1 MADYHF
7 SKFNLTFAR
16 SKTDSLMS
24 KNINILFCTDFS
36 EHADTAFDHAMDQAK
51 KYNAKLHLFHVIMP
65 TDPCG
70 NSKRMKSTDR
80 ADSTGSAESDDDLVQ
95 QAIGALKLKYS
106 EMVNDSIRGY
116 EFVVKMG
123 SPDVEVVR
131 YAKQKDIDMIIMG
144 ALGIP
149 EKDRAT
155 RIRTAA
161 NVSKFAPCQ
170 VIVIQKNVQPSF
182 GI

>member
-1 MADYHF
+1 
-7 SKFNLTFAR
+7 
-16 SKTDSLMS
+16 MS
-24 KNINILFCTDFS
+24 KSINILFCTDFS

-70 NSKRMKSTDR
+70 HSKHMQSTDK
-80 ADSTGSAESDDDLVQ
+80 AVSPGSAETEDDLVQ

-106 EMVNDSIRGY
+106 ELLNDSIRGY
-116 EFVVKMG
+116 EYVVKMG

-131 YAKQKDIDMIIMG
+131 YAKQHHIDMIIMG

-161 NVSKFAPCQ
+161 NVSKYAPCQ
-170 VIVIQKNVQPSF
+170 VIVIQKQVHPSF

>member
-1 MADYHF
+1 
-7 SKFNLTFAR
+7 
-16 SKTDSLMS
+16 
-24 KNINILFCTDFS
+24 
-36 EHADTAFDHAMDQAK
+36 MDQAK
-51 KYNAKLHLFHVIMP
+51 RYNAKLHLFHVIMP
-65 TDPCG
+65 SDPCG
-70 NSKRMKSTDR
+70 SSNGVQSPD
-80 ADSTGSAESDDDLVQ
+80 AVDLPDGAESEDDLVQ
-95 QAIGALKLKYS
+95 QAIGAMKLKYS
-106 EMVNDSIRGY
+106 ELLYDSIRGY
-116 EFVVKMG
+116 EYVVKMG

-131 YAKQKDIDMIIMG
+131 YAKQNNIAMIIMG

-170 VIVIQKNVQPSF
+170 VVVIQKNVQPSF

>member
-1 MADYHF
+1 
-7 SKFNLTFAR
+7 
-16 SKTDSLMS
+16 MS

-36 EHADTAFDHAMDQAK
+36 EHANTAFDHAMDQAK
-51 KYNAKLHLFHVIMP
+51 KYNAKLHLFHVIMA

-70 NSKRMKSTDR
+70 HSNSMKSPAP
-80 ADSTGSAESDDDLVQ
+80 ADSPGSAETDDDLVQ
-95 QAIGALKLKYS
+95 QAIGAMKLKYS
-106 EMVNDSIRGY
+106 ESLNNSIRGY

-131 YAKQKDIDMIIMG
+131 YAKQNNIDMIIMG

>member
-1 MADYHF
+1 MP
-7 SKFNLTFAR
+7 
-16 SKTDSLMS
+16 
-24 KNINILFCTDFS
+24 KNNNILFCTDFS
-36 EHADTAFDHAMDQAK
+36 EHANTAFDHAMDQAK

-65 TDPCG
+65 TDPC
-70 NSKRMKSTDR
+70 DR
-80 ADSTGSAESDDDLVQ
+80 SHNMTSNDAADSRVGTESEDDLVQ

-106 EMVNDSIRGY
+106 ELLNDSIRGY
-116 EFVVKMG
+116 EYVVKMG

-131 YAKQKDIDMIIMG
+131 YAKQNDIDMIIMG

-170 VIVIQKNVQPSF
+170 VVVIQKNVEPSF

>member
-1 MADYHF
+1 
-7 SKFNLTFAR
+7 
-16 SKTDSLMS
+16 MS
-24 KNINILFCTDFS
+24 KNINILYCTDFS
-36 EHADTAFDHAMDQAK
+36 EHADTAFDHALDQAK

-65 TDPCG
+65 ADPCG
-70 NSKRMKSTDR
+70 LSNSMKSPAPD
-80 ADSTGSAESDDDLVQ
+80 DSPGSTEPDDDLVQ
-95 QAIGALKLKYS
+95 QAIGALKLKYAES
-106 EMVNDSIRGY
+106 LNDAIRGC

-123 SPDVEVVR
+123 SPDVAVVQ
-131 YAKQKDIDMIIMG
+131 YAKQNNIDMIIMG

>member
-1 MADYHF
+1 
-7 SKFNLTFAR
+7 
-16 SKTDSLMS
+16 
-24 KNINILFCTDFS
+24 
-36 EHADTAFDHAMDQAK
+36 MDQAK

-70 NSKRMKSTDR
+70 QSNSMKSPAP
-80 ADSTGSAESDDDLVQ
+80 ADSPGPAESEDDLVQ

-106 EMVNDSIRGY
+106 ELLNDAIRGY
-116 EFVVKMG
+116 EYVVKMG
-123 SPDVEVVR
+123 SPDVEVVQ
-131 YAKQKDIDMIIMG
+131 YAKQNGIDMIIMG

-170 VIVIQKNVQPSF
+170 VVVIQKNVEPSF

>member
-1 MADYHF
+1 MP
-7 SKFNLTFAR
+7 
-16 SKTDSLMS
+16 

-36 EHADTAFDHAMDQAK
+36 EHANTAFDHAMDQAK

-65 TDPCG
+65 VDPCG
-70 NSKRMKSTDR
+70 RLGSMKSTDA
-80 ADSTGSAESDDDLVQ
+80 ADSPDTAESENDLVQ

-106 EMVNDSIRGY
+106 ELLNDSIRGY
-116 EFVVKMG
+116 EYVVKVG

-131 YAKQKDIDMIIMG
+131 YAKQNGIDMIIMG

-149 EKDRAT
+149 DKDRVT

-170 VIVIQKNVQPSF
+170 VVVIQKNIQPSF

>member
-1 MADYHF
+1 M
-7 SKFNLTFAR
+7 
-16 SKTDSLMS
+16 
-24 KNINILFCTDFS
+24 NILFCTDFS

-51 KYNAKLHLFHVIMP
+51 KYNANLHLFHVIMP
-65 TDPCG
+65 PDPCG
-70 NSKRMKSTDR
+70 RSNSTTSDPASASPGA
-80 ADSTGSAESDDDLVQ
+80 ADSEADLVQ

-106 EMVNDSIRGY
+106 QFLNDSLRGY
-116 EFVVKMG
+116 EYVVKIG

-131 YAKQKDIDMIIMG
+131 YAKQNHIDMIIMG

-170 VIVIQKNVQPSF
+170 VVVIQKNVRPSF